1 MNLTRSRIHWEDMGA
16 LDPCWAILSEPDKRD
31 GRWQLDEFFATGE
44 AEVSQL
50 MHKVQQLGFF
60 VPHGHALDF
69 GCGVGRLTRALCR
82 HFDRV
87 TGIDISRSMVSRASS
102 LHTDGKCTFV
112 VNGSA
117 MLPFQ
122 SEVFDFVLSAIVL
135 QHVPE
140 QKAIRSYVAEF
151 ARVLKPAGLM
161 VIQLPSY
168 IPWRRRLE
176 ARRRLYTWLRLIG
189 ISEAILY
196 HRLRLHPIPMNYLPE
211 GEVRAILER
220 NQCRVLMSV
229 PDNRAGAHIASRTY
243 YASKD

>member
-1 MNLTRSRIHWEDMGA
+1 MSLARSRRHWEDMGA

-50 MHKVQQLGFF
+50 MHEVQQLGFF
-60 VPHGHALDF
+60 VPRGHALDF
-69 GCGVGRLTRALCR
+69 GCGVGRLTRALG
-82 HFDRV
+82 HYFDRV
-87 TGIDISRSMVSRASS
+87 TGIDISHSMVSRASS
-102 LHTDGKCTFV
+102 LDTGGECTFV

-117 MLPFQ
+117 KLPFRSQ
-122 SEVFDFVLSAIVL
+122 VFDFVLSAIVL

-140 QKAIRSYVAEF
+140 QKVIRSYIAEF
-151 ARVLKPAGLM
+151 ARVLKPTGLIVM
-161 VIQLPSY
+161 QLPSY
-168 IPWRRRLE
+168 VPWRRRLE

-196 HRLRLHPIPMNYLPE
+196 HRFRLHPILMNYLPE
-211 GEVRAILER
+211 SEVYAILEQ

-229 PDNRAGAHIASRTY
+229 PDHRAGPHISSRTY
-243 YASKD
+243 YATKD